1 MGLNYISYQEAER
14 LFEVWPILKQIKQ
27 SSAMELKLIEG
38 LKNNAESVDEWIYT
52 LSVGNKI
59 IDGLPHP
66 KTTSNPTE
74 RVAIE
79 YSNAIAKDIFNSNNE
94 IRVEIMLL
102 CLIDEKLKIA
112 FDGLT
117 QLQQTIL
124 KLFYWQ
130 KMTWSEILSQLAEQE
145 KEFISK
151 RQAQMQRKDAIQKM
165 AITSRITEKVYTDV
179 MKIIDRGV
187 GKK

>member
-59 IDGLPHP
+59 IDGLPHQ
-66 KTTSNPTE
+66 KTESSSTE
-74 RVAIE
+74 RVAIN
-79 YSNAIAKDIFNSNNE
+79 YSDIVDKNIIESRDDIKIE
-94 IRVEIMLL
+94 IVLL
-102 CLIDEKLKIA
+102 YLVDEKLKIA
-112 FDGLT
+112 YDGLT
-117 QLQQTIL
+117 QLQQKIL

-130 KMTWSEILSQLAEQE
+130 KKTWAEILSQLADEE
-145 KEFISK
+145 EYISK
-151 RQAQMQRKDAIQKM
+151 HQAQTQRKEAIQKM
-165 AITSRITEKVYTDV
+165 AITARITEKVYTDV
-179 MKIIDRGV
+179 MKIIDRG
-187 GKK
+187 GEK

>member
-1 MGLNYISYQEAER
+1 MNYISYKDAER

-59 IDGLPHP
+59 IDGLPHQ
-66 KTTSNPTE
+66 KTESSSTE
-74 RVAIE
+74 RVAIN
-79 YSNAIAKDIFNSNNE
+79 YSDIVDKNIIESREDIKIE
-94 IRVEIMLL
+94 IVLL
-102 CLIDEKLKIA
+102 YLVDEKLKIA
-112 FDGLT
+112 YDGLT
-117 QLQQTIL
+117 QLQQKIL

-130 KMTWSEILSQLAEQE
+130 KKTWAEILSQLADEE
-145 KEFISK
+145 EYISK
-151 RQAQMQRKDAIQKM
+151 HQAQTQRKEAIQKI